1 MSLEGK
7 YKEASM
13 LPSERNQVS
22 IIALIA
28 MFRMFG
34 LFALLPVLSIYASNL
49 KHATPI
55 FIGLSVGAYGLTQA
69 LFQIPFGL
77 ISDRIG
83 RKPVICIGLIIFIM
97 GCLVAANSESIFGV
111 VFGRL
116 LQGAGAIS
124 STLSALLTDLT
135 RKEIRTKSMAI
146 FGAGIGCSFLLSLIF
161 GPIISSYFGVRS
173 LFFISAFVS
182 LIAMSLLALIPS
194 EARRLDKDTP
204 KDLRNVFKLDLLI
217 NDLHVYFLHLILTM
231 MFVIVPFV
239 ITKELNIPLIDHW
252 KIYISSL
259 LISLVF
265 TIPLILSDDKRKERM
280 SFLLPV
286 LLLLIS
292 QLMLVIFDSSV
303 ILVIMCLTVFFVGF
317 NYMEASLPARIS
329 IMADEELRGASLGV
343 FSSFQFLGAFSGG
356 LLGGWLI
363 GIFPPQ
369 EAMFFPVL
377 IIGLWLI
384 FTIFFKGSKLIK

>member
-1 MSLEGK
+1 MPLESK
-7 YKEASM
+7 HKVTSM
-13 LPSERNQVS
+13 LPKERSQVS

-55 FIGLSVGAYGLTQA
+55 LIGLSVGAYGLTQA

-77 ISDRIG
+77 MSDKIG
-83 RKPVICIGLIIFIM
+83 RKPVICIGLIIFIF
-97 GCLVAANSESIFGV
+97 GSLVAANSETIFGV

-146 FGAGIGCSFLLSLIF
+146 LGIGIGGSFLLSLIF
-161 GPIISSYFGVRS
+161 GPLISSYFGVRS
-173 LFFISAFVS
+173 LFFISAMVS
-182 LIAMSLLALIPS
+182 LIAMSLLVLIPS
-194 EARRLDKDTP
+194 GTKRLDGDIR

-231 MFVIVPFV
+231 MFVVVPFI

-265 TIPLILSDDKRKERM
+265 TIPLILSDDKRKENK
-280 SFLLPV
+280 SLFLPV
-286 LLLLIS
+286 GLLLVS
-292 QLMLVIFDSSV
+292 QLMLFIFGDSM
-303 ILVIMCLTVFFVGF
+303 ILIIISLIVFFIGF

-329 IMADEELRGASLGV
+329 IMADEDLRGASLGV

-356 LLGGWLI
+356 ILGGWLI
-363 GIFPPQ
+363 G
-369 EAMFFPVL
+369 MFAPKDAIMFSVLL
-377 IIGLWLI
+377 IILWLI
-384 FTIFFKGSKLIK
+384 LTIFFKRP

>member
-239 ITKELNIPLIDHW
+239 IAKELNIPLIDHW

>member
-1 MSLEGK
+1 MSVERK
-7 YKEASM
+7 YKETSM
-13 LPSERNQVS
+13 LPKERNQVG

-55 FIGLSVGAYGLTQA
+55 LIGLSVGAYGLTQA
-69 LFQIPFGL
+69 IFQIPFGL
-77 ISDRIG
+77 MSDRIG
-83 RKPVICIGLIIFIM
+83 RKPVICIGLIIFIL
-97 GCLVAANSESIFGV
+97 GSLVAANSETIYGV

-116 LQGAGAIS
+116 LQGVGAIS
-124 STLSALLTDLT
+124 SSLSALLTDLT

-146 FGAGIGCSFLLSLIF
+146 LGVGIGGSFLLSLMF

-173 LFFISAFVS
+173 LFFISAIVS
-182 LIAMSLLALIPS
+182 LIAMSLLVLIPS
-194 EARRLDKDTP
+194 GARRLNSDIQRN
-204 KDLRNVFKLDLLI
+204 LRNVFKLNLLV
-217 NDLHVYFLHLILTM
+217 NHLHIYFLHLILTM
-231 MFVIVPFV
+231 MFVVVPFI

-259 LISLVF
+259 LASLVF
-265 TIPLILSDDKRKERM
+265 AIPLILSDDKEKEKK
-280 SFLLPV
+280 SLFLPV
-286 LLLLIS
+286 ALLLIS
-292 QLMLVIFDSSV
+292 QLMLVIFGDSM
-303 ILVIMCLTVFFVGF
+303 ILVIISLIVFFTGF

-356 LLGGWLI
+356 ILGGWLI
-363 GIFPPQ
+363 GMFAPKDAIIFS
-369 EAMFFPVL
+369 VLL
-377 IIGLWLI
+377 IILWLV
-384 FTIFFKGSKLIK
+384 FAIFFKRS

>member
-1 MSLEGK
+1 MVLESK
-7 YKEASM
+7 HKVTSM
-13 LPSERNQVS
+13 LPKERSQVS

-34 LFALLPVLSIYASNL
+34 LFALLPVLSIYSSNL

-55 FIGLSVGAYGLTQA
+55 LIGLSVGAYGLTQA

-77 ISDRIG
+77 MSDKIG
-83 RKPVICIGLIIFIM
+83 RKPVICIGLIIFIF
-97 GCLVAANSESIFGV
+97 GSLVAANSETIFGV

-146 FGAGIGCSFLLSLIF
+146 LGIGIGGSFLLSLIF
-161 GPIISSYFGVRS
+161 GPLISSYFGVRS
-173 LFFISAFVS
+173 LFFISAMVS
-182 LIAMSLLALIPS
+182 LIAMSLLVLIPS
-194 EARRLDKDTP
+194 GTKRLDSDIR
-204 KDLRNVFKLDLLI
+204 KDLRNVFQLDLLI

-231 MFVIVPFV
+231 MFVVVPFI

-252 KIYISSL
+252 KIYIYSVL
-259 LISLVF
+259 VSLVF
-265 TIPLILSDDKRKERM
+265 TIPLILSDDKRKENK
-280 SFLLPV
+280 SLFLPV
-286 LLLLIS
+286 GLLLVS
-292 QLMLVIFDSSV
+292 QLLLFIFGDSM
-303 ILVIMCLTVFFVGF
+303 ILIIISLIVFFIGF

-329 IMADEELRGASLGV
+329 IMADEDLRGASLGV

-356 LLGGWLI
+356 ILGGWLI
-363 GIFPPQ
+363 G
-369 EAMFFPVL
+369 MFAPKDAIMFSVFL
-377 IIGLWLI
+377 IILWLI
-384 FTIFFKGSKLIK
+384 LTIFFKRS